1 MMKTR
6 LMVSVLSL
14 VAICGGALVLTPG
27 QGNAAAALI
36 PPGGGGGS
44 GSCCN
49 QPDSTCY
56 LNLGDG
62 IVIVQS
68 NAHVC

>member
-1 MMKTR
+1 MKNTP
-6 LMVSVLSL
+6 LLVNVLSL
-14 VAICGGALVLTPG
+14 AAICGGALVLTPAS
-27 QGNAAAALI
+27 GNASI
-36 PPGGGGGS
+36 PPGGGS

-62 IVIVQS
+62 IVIIQS

>member
-1 MMKTR
+1 MKNTR
-6 LMVSVLSL
+6 LIVNVLSL
-14 VAICGGALVLTPG
+14 AAICGGALVLTPAKG
-27 QGNAAAALI
+27 SASVA
-36 PPGGGGGS
+36 PPGG

-49 QPDSTCY
+49 QVDSTCY

-62 IVIVQS
+62 IVVTQY